1 MKKRFLALLV
11 VLTLALTVNSLA
23 ASKGANAK
31 PSLTFNGNTAVCF
44 ASCKGSLSTD
54 KVYASLSLYQGN
66 TCIGSWNA
74 SGTGRI
80 PVSGECTVEK
90 GKTYTLSTADASPT
104 YRQRDGPLRGTSLQ
118 TCRNTPRDGDSP

>member
-1 MKKRFLALLV
+1 MKKRFLSLLV
-11 VLTLALTVNSLA
+11 ELTLALTVNSLA

-90 GKTYTLSTADASPT
+90 GKTYTLTLVYSVNGEYMPSVSTTASCPK
-104 YRQRDGPLRGTSLQ
+104 
-118 TCRNTPRDGDSP
+118 